1 MIGQCTSYVTREKM
15 HNSLPTATIAVR
27 ATQRRENLSH
37 ILDTR
42 WVREAAGASAR
53 PRVQVDGVRLF

>member
-1 MIGQCTSYVTREKM
+1 M